1 MLGAHDIIRSTV
13 GLPSDDSDLRNRGL
27 SVGKQE
33 LSSVTDDTIV
43 LLVRTCGTLHH
54 HYVMR

>member
-13 GLPSDDSDLRNRGL
+13 GFPSDDSDLGDGGL
-27 SVGKQE
+27 SVGKQK
-33 LSSVTDDTIV
+33 LGSVTDDTVV

-54 HYVMR
+54 HYVIR